1 LIGLTYY
8 DIVVYDEGSLY
19 RLRCGGWWLVG
30 LKVCGGLV
38 DTVCSHRE
46 DRRCEVNIVIGVGVV
61 RRLSAPTP
69 QRSQADASDNGI
81 EYQYRMVWRSAEG
94 ER

>member
-1 LIGLTYY
+1 MGWSILS
-8 DIVVYDEGSLY
+8 VVTGRID
-19 RLRCGGWWLVG
+19 
-30 LKVCGGLV
+30 
-38 DTVCSHRE
+38 DAQ
-46 DRRCEVNIVIGVGVV
+46 EVNIVIGVGVV